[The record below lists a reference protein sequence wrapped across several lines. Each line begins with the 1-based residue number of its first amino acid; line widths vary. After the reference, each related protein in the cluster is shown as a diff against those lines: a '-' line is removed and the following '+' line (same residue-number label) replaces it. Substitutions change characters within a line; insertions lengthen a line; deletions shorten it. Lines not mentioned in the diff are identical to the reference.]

1 MKNYF
6 SLFWRTT
13 LIAVMLS
20 IIPDLTYGQ
29 NIPVSGVVTNESD
42 GEALIG
48 VTVMEKGGGSSTITD
63 VDGKF
68 VIKLKSPNAILVF
81 SMVGMVTQ
89 EVNANPSKPLIVKM
103 KDDSYNLSQVV
114 VTGYTSQKKADLTG
128 AVSVVDM
135 ADVAKRG
142 ENNPMKALQGK
153 VPGMNVSADGNPSG
167 AATIRIRGIGTLND
181 NDPLYII
188 DGIPTQ
194 SGMHELNG
202 NDIESIQVLKD
213 AASAS
218 IYGSRAANG
227 VIIITTKKGKKGVV
241 KVNFDASLSVSNY
254 QNRLKT
260 LNSEQYGTAMW
271 QAYVNDGINP
281 NSNGI
286 NYLYNWG
293 YNAGN
298 VPVLNSMALPKYL
311 DIKHSMTAAD
321 TDWFKEITRTS
332 AIHQYNVSVSNG
344 GEKGNSF
351 FSAGYYHNDG
361 IIKYTN
367 FERFSARMNTD
378 YKLIGDALTI
388 GENFTL
394 NRTDE
399 VAAPANIISDAID
412 MPSIIP
418 LHTLSGGWG
427 GPEGNLPDRNN
438 PARMV
443 YDNRDNKYVY
453 WRLLGNAFVDLK
465 LFKGLNIRSNFGL
478 DYANKEQRN
487 FTYPYENGY
496 KSSDVSAVSLVQEH
510 WTRWMWNALATYN
523 MEKGKHRGDAMAGVE
538 LNNEDYTTFTA
549 YKEGFSILTPDY
561 MWPDAGTGDSQTYGN
576 GDGYSLV
583 SYFGKVNYSYDNKYL
598 ASFTI
603 RDDGSSRFGINNRYA
618 VFPSVS
624 LGWRISE
631 EPFLKRTA
639 NFMDDVKLR
648 ASWGQTGNQSI
659 SNNARYTIYVSNY
672 GAGSAYAGGNYGT
685 SYDLSGTNG
694 GGTLSSGFKRNQL
707 GNDNIR
713 WETTTQTNLGIDY
726 SLFKQSLYGSADI
739 FYKKTTNIL
748 TLLSGIATLGEGGDK
763 YVNAGSMQNKG
774 FEFNIGYR
782 QKTSGGFDYDIN
794 LNLSCYRNK
803 VLSVP
808 ETVASAGT
816 FGGNGVKSI
825 VGRPIYSEVGY
836 VADGLFKSQEDIINH
851 ASQEGA
857 GIGRIRYK
865 DLDNNGKID
874 EKDQTWI
881 YNPTPDFSYGLNMNF
896 GYKSFDLSL
905 FWQGVQG
912 VDVNMLAIKKQTD
925 FWSANNV
932 NYLNKGRR
940 VLDAWNVNNP
950 DSDIPALTTTDS
962 NNEKRLSSYYIE
974 NGSFL
979 KLRNAQIG
987 YKVPAKLLSEKLK
1000 ISSLRFYLSGQN
1012 LLTIKSKKFSGV
1024 DPENPVY
1031 GYPIPLNLTFG
1042 LNVIF

>member
-1 MKNYF
+1 MKNNF
-6 SLFWRTT
+6 SFLRRTM
-13 LIAVMLS
+13 LIAFLLS
-20 IIPDLTYGQ
+20 IIPTIMYGQ
-29 NIPVSGVVTNESD
+29 NQQISGTVISESD

-48 VTVMEKGGGSSTITD
+48 VTVLEKGGGSSAVTD
-63 VDGKF
+63 LNGKF
-68 VIKLKSPNAILVF
+68 VIKPKTFPSVLVF
-81 SMVGMVTQ
+81 SMIGMIPQ
-89 EVNANPSKPLIVKM
+89 EVKVTTNTSLNIKLKEDAHS
-103 KDDSYNLSQVV
+103 LSQVV
-114 VTGYTSQKKADLTG
+114 VTGYTTQKKADLTG
-128 AVSVVDM
+128 AVSVVSM
-135 ADVAKRG
+135 ADVQKQG
-142 ENNPMKALQGK
+142 ENNPMKALQGR
-153 VPGMNVSADGNPSG
+153 VPGMNITSDGNPSG
-167 AATIRIRGIGTLND
+167 SVSIRIRGIGTLND
-181 NDPLYII
+181 NSPLYII
-188 DGIPTQ
+188 DGVPTQ

-202 NDIESIQVLKD
+202 SDIESIQVLKD

-227 VIIITTKKGKKGVV
+227 VIIITTKKGQKGVV
-241 KVNFDASLSVSNY
+241 KINFDASLSVSSY
-254 QNRLKT
+254 QNRLKM
-260 LNSEQYGTAMW
+260 LNTEQYGNAMW

-286 NYLYNWG
+286 GYLYNWG
-293 YNAGN
+293 YDTNN
-298 VPVLNSMALPKYL
+298 MPMLNEMTLPKYL
-311 DIKHSMTAAD
+311 DSTHTMEVAD

-332 AIHQYNVSVSNG
+332 ATHQYNLSVSNG

-361 IIKYTN
+361 IIKYSD
-367 FERFSARMNTD
+367 FQRFSARINTD
-378 YKLIGDALTI
+378 YKLIGNALTI

-399 VAAPANIISDAID
+399 VAAPSNIISDAID
-412 MPSIIP
+412 MPSVIP
-418 LHTLSGGWG
+418 VHTLSGGWG

-438 PARMV
+438 PARVV
-443 YDNRDNKYVY
+443 YDNRYNRYVY

-465 LFKGLNIRSNFGL
+465 LFKGFNLRSNFGL
-478 DYANKEQRN
+478 DYSNKQQRN
-487 FTYPYENGY
+487 FTFPYENGY
-496 KSSDVSAVSLVQEH
+496 KSSDVSAVSLTQEH

-523 MEKGKHRGDAMAGVE
+523 FEKEKHRGDAMIGVE
-538 LNNEDYTTFTA
+538 LNNEDYTSFTA

-598 ASFTI
+598 VSLTL
-603 RDDGSSRFGINNRYA
+603 RNDGSSRFGINNRYA

-624 LGWRISE
+624 LGWRMSE
-631 EPFLKRTA
+631 ESFMKAASGVLNDLKI
-639 NFMDDVKLR
+639 R

-659 SNNARYTIYVSNY
+659 SNSARYTIYVSNY
-672 GAGSAYAGGNYGT
+672 GATNAYAGGNFGT
-685 SYDLSGTNG
+685 SYDLAGTNG
-694 GGTLSSGFKRNQL
+694 GGTLASGFKRNQL
-707 GNDNIR
+707 GNNNIK
-713 WETTTQTNLGIDY
+713 WEATTQTNLGLDY
-726 SLFKQSLYGSADI
+726 ALFKQALYGSVDV

-748 TLLSGIATLGEGGDK
+748 TLLTGIATLGEGADK

-782 QKTSGGFDYDIN
+782 QKTGSGFDYDIN

-803 VLSVP
+803 VLGVP

-816 FGGNGVKSI
+816 YGGNGVESI
-825 VGRPIYSEVGY
+825 VGHPIYSQVGY

-851 ASQEGA
+851 ATQSGA

-865 DLDNNGKID
+865 DLDNNGVIN

-881 YNPTPDFSYGLNMNF
+881 YDPTPDFSYGVNMNF
-896 GYKSFDLSL
+896 GYKNFDLSM
-905 FWQGVQG
+905 FWQGIQG
-912 VDVNMLAIKKQTD
+912 VDVNMQAIKEQTD
-925 FWSANNV
+925 FWSATNV

-940 VLDAWNVNNP
+940 VLNAWTVNNSA
-950 DSDIPALTTTDS
+950 SDIPALTTTDS

-979 KLRNAQIG
+979 KLRNIQIG
-987 YKVPAKLLSEKLK
+987 YKVPTKFSSEKLK
-1000 ISSLRFYLSGQN
+1000 MSSLRFYISGQN
-1012 LLTIKSKKFSGV
+1012 LLTVKSKKFSGV
-1024 DPENPVY
+1024 DPENPLY